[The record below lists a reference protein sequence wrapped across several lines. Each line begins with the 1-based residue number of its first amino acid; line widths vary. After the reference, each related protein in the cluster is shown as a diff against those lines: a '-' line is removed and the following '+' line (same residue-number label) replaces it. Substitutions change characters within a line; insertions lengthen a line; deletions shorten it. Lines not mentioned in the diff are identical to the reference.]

1 MSESTL
7 SPLRT
12 ALRTWFRRNAR
23 ELPWRQTRNPYH
35 IWVSEVMLQQTRVDH
50 VIPYFERFIS
60 QFPTVDSLANAD
72 LDDVLRLWEGLGYYS
87 RARNLHAAARA
98 TATSHG
104 SDLPTEY
111 ADFRKLPGVGDY
123 TAAAVL
129 SIAHGRPHAAVDG
142 NVIRVLTRLFAI
154 EDEIG
159 RGATRR
165 QLAEL
170 ADAFLDTDD
179 PGPHNEA
186 LMELGAT
193 VCKPVSPAC
202 HFCPLSVGCE
212 GYRRGNPER
221 FPVRTPR
228 ASVPHYDVAIGI
240 VRRNDG
246 DVLIQRRAESGL
258 LGGLWEFPG
267 GKQERGETL
276 EETCMRELQEE
287 LSIEVDIETYFRR
300 ISHAYSHFKVTLHAF
315 RCRLRSGEPVSRE
328 GLPVRWTSIES
339 LSEYAFPRANRRLI
353 EALVAESASV
363 Y

>member
-1 MSESTL
+1 
-7 SPLRT
+7 LRT

-142 NVIRVLTRLFAI
+142 
-154 EDEIG
+154 
-159 RGATRR
+159 
-165 QLAEL
+165 
-170 ADAFLDTDD
+170 
-179 PGPHNEA
+179 
-186 LMELGAT
+186 
-193 VCKPVSPAC
+193 
-202 HFCPLSVGCE
+202 
-212 GYRRGNPER
+212 
-221 FPVRTPR
+221 
-228 ASVPHYDVAIGI
+228 
-240 VRRNDG
+240 
-246 DVLIQRRAESGL
+246 
-258 LGGLWEFPG
+258 
-267 GKQERGETL
+267 
-276 EETCMRELQEE
+276 
-287 LSIEVDIETYFRR
+287 
-300 ISHAYSHFKVTLHAF
+300 
-315 RCRLRSGEPVSRE
+315 
-328 GLPVRWTSIES
+328 
-339 LSEYAFPRANRRLI
+339 
-353 EALVAESASV
+353 
-363 Y
+363 